1 MVRNKE
7 AINKYIN
14 LLGKAYSLTMPL
26 PFINYNIYKYKFQS
40 PQKVNYHLLECIYIE
55 FIFIKLLKTL

>member
-1 MVRNKE
+1 MVRIKE

-26 PFINYNIYKYKFQS
+26 PFIKYTIYNCKFQS
-40 PQKVNYHLLECIYIE
+40 PQKVNYHLPECIYIQ
-55 FIFIKLLKTL
+55 FIFSKLLKTL